1 MDNSKAEV
9 GEAQNGPRLSCCSKN
24 IDLLQE

>member
-1 MDNSKAEV
+1 MDNSKAGVAEV
-9 GEAQNGPRLSCCSKN
+9 QNEPRLSCCSEN